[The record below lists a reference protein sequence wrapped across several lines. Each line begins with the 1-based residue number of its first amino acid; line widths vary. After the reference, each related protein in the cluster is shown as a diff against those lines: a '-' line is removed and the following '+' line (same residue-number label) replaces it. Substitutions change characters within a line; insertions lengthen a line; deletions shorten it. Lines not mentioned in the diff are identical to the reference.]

1 MADHNEAIEDPKL
14 DNKEPGIPTST
25 SSKSRPDT
33 LSQEDLTCRYSPI
46 NWKLQGYDPIEEYKY
61 FDGTP
66 DSADQRFLIDLD
78 TDSMEG

>member
-1 MADHNEAIEDPKL
+1 M
-14 DNKEPGIPTST
+14 
-25 SSKSRPDT
+25 
-33 LSQEDLTCRYSPI
+33 SQEDLTCRYSPI

>member
-1 MADHNEAIEDPKL
+1 MADQAEAMVDSKMEDESP
-14 DNKEPGIPTST
+14 PIPIST
-25 SSKSRPDT
+25 SSKSSPDT

-46 NWKLQGYDPIEEYKY
+46 NWKLQGYVPIEEYKY

-66 DSADQRFLIDLD
+66 ESADQRFLIDLD